1 MSILLSP
8 DIRTRADGSTQI
20 LSLDPNGQV
29 HLYDLFPGVK
39 LMFIHIRSPRW
50 PNEGW
55 GQMDDKVTD
64 HTFILNYSS
73 AGSCKIGSGN
83 DHYFIQNQG
92 DISLSSLFAKEDFLY
107 PEGMYDGLEY
117 FIVPEL
123 LAEDHPFRAL
133 LGADPGAVFER
144 YSLRRKTRIGIAEG
158 VVLDA
163 LQTIWEL
170 YDDGLS
176 EEGLAE
182 ARLQTL
188 RLFRALQYG
197 EDPFRDQRRAMF
209 TGGQMRIAEQVEALI
224 TENLK
229 RTWTLAELSEQF
241 GVSETSLKMYFK
253 SVYGRTIASYL
264 RQKRMRKAAELLLDS
279 TQKRSV
285 LDVAL
290 DVGYENQ
297 SKFAAAFKNE
307 YGVPPLEYKRNQKEP
322 RS

>member
-8 DIRTRADGSTQI
+8 DIRKRSDGSTQV

-29 HLYDLFPGVK
+29 HIYDLFPGVK
-39 LMFIHIRSPRW
+39 LMFIHIYSPHW

-55 GQMDDKVTD
+55 GKMDERVTER
-64 HTFILNYSS
+64 TFIMNYAS
-73 AGSCKIGSGN
+73 AGSCKIGSGD

-92 DISLSSLFAKEDFLY
+92 DVSLSNLFAKEDFLY
-107 PEGMYDGLEY
+107 PEGMYEGLEY
-117 FIVPEL
+117 FITPEA
-123 LAEDHPFRAL
+123 LAEDHPARAL
-133 LGADPGAVFER
+133 FGAAPEAIFER
-144 YSLRRKTRIGIAEG
+144 YTLYRKTRIGIAEG
-158 VVLDA
+158 AILDTFQA
-163 LQTIWEL
+163 IWGL
-170 YDDGLS
+170 YDGGLS
-176 EEGLAE
+176 ENALAE
-182 ARLQTL
+182 ARLQTI
-188 RLFRALQYG
+188 RLFRELQFG
-197 EDPFRDQRRAMF
+197 EDPFWDQRRAMF
-209 TGGQMRIAEQVEALI
+209 TGGQMRIAEQVEALL
-224 TENLK
+224 TEDLK

-241 GVSETSLKMYFK
+241 GVSETSLKTYFK

-264 RQKRMRKAAELLLDS
+264 RQKRMRKAAELLTDPDR
-279 TQKRSV
+279 KRSV